1 MGGRGWS
8 SGPIIGIAILLGVG
22 SCLSRRGIATPS
34 GDGDGLASPLLL
46 PDTIAR
52 IAVPLLEGRGVVL
65 AGQRRTESG
74 GSDAWIA
81 AMDDDGR
88 PMWEARVGDGFAW
101 PEDVLVDPAGGVH
114 VFGRDLEGAWF
125 LSLDAEG
132 QRRGY
137 SPLPAGE
144 CLGFALVG
152 TQIQLFVAEAHEPY
166 EAELSVIWL
175 RTDWTRMPTEPEGA
189 RLELDLFVEPGQWP
203 DIEPLG
209 PLLLDI
215 DRDIHR
221 VAPLEHGEGFRSTEL
236 DAEDLD
242 DFVLAR
248 PSQPAALPTIFLE
261 PLELQTI
268 DLGRRELLLLQMPP
282 VAAAD
287 ASLLLQA
294 IEKPVAVEV
303 RAAFAAHAAVPAGA
317 AGSSGGKGEH
327 HWAWLWP
334 FVEHDVERYADD
346 ATLGAWLSAGTC
358 DPVKL
363 ITDCDRKVYAYQAPQ
378 YFAPADPCWRRAT
391 LDEYLGTFGRSAF
404 RANFDV
410 FVDATSSSYFHGPAR
425 GGFDQDYELE
435 DPLVDTLFEVTRE
448 HGMAEQL
455 IRAMFLDF
463 DDHRARLDALE
474 RLEWLPLARRQALT
488 RTLFSELRTERER
501 CDAVLELKNALGA
514 AGLETP
520 TWEADLDDECD
531 VLYVLCTGLQ
541 PNLEEQIVS
550 PRGIEYVATCGDD
563 RPTTEA
569 EAESSLLSICQ
580 PETWRSSTIDYEISP
595 EISASCGSNA
605 ALLDLRYS
613 CGVSDDFDRIDVE
626 LATDPDGNV
635 VIERIHILRTSVD

>member
-8 SGPIIGIAILLGVG
+8 SGPLIGIAILLGVG
-22 SCLSRRGIATPS
+22 SCLSRRGIVTPS
-34 GDGDGLASPLLL
+34 GDGGVSPLVL

-52 IAVPLLEGRGVVL
+52 VAVPLLEGRGVVL

-81 AMDDDGR
+81 AIDGDGR
-88 PMWEARVGDGFAW
+88 PMWEVRVGDGFAW
-101 PEDVLVDPAGGVH
+101 PEDVLVDSAGGVH

-125 LSLDAEG
+125 LSMDAEG
-132 QRRGY
+132 RRRGY

-152 TQIQLFVAEAHEPY
+152 TQIQLFIAEAHDPY
-166 EAELSVIWL
+166 EAELPVIWL
-175 RTDWTRMPTEPEGA
+175 RTDWTRTPTEPELA
-189 RLELDLFVEPGQWP
+189 RLELDLFVAPGWWP

-209 PLLLDI
+209 PALLDI

-221 VAPLEHGEGFRSTEL
+221 VAPLEHGEGFRSTAL

-242 DFVLAR
+242 ELVLAK
-248 PSQPAALPTIFLE
+248 PSQPTTIFLE

-268 DLGRRELLLLQMPP
+268 DIGQRELLLLQVPP
-282 VAAAD
+282 VATAD

-294 IEKPVAVEV
+294 VEKPVSIDV
-303 RAAFAAHAAVPAGA
+303 RAAFAAHAAVPGGA
-317 AGSSGGKGEH
+317 AGSSGEKGEH
-327 HWAWLWP
+327 HWEWLWP
-334 FVEHDVERYADD
+334 FVEHDVERYGDD
-346 ATLGAWLSAGTC
+346 ATLAAWLSAGTC

-363 ITDCDRKVYAYQAPQ
+363 ITDCDRKVYAYQAPR

-391 LDEYLGTFGRSAF
+391 LDDYLGTFGRSAF
-404 RANFDV
+404 RANFEA
-410 FVDATSSSYFHGPAR
+410 FVAAMNSSYFHGPGR

-435 DPLVDTLFEVTRE
+435 DSLVDTLFEVARE

-455 IRAMFLDF
+455 IREMFLDF

-474 RLEWLPLARRQALT
+474 QLEWLPLARRQALT
-488 RTLFSELRTERER
+488 RTLFSELRTQPER
-501 CDAVLELKNALGA
+501 CDAVVELTKALGA
-514 AGLETP
+514 AALETP

-541 PNLEEQIVS
+541 PNLDERVVG

-563 RPTTEA
+563 RPTNEA

-580 PETWRSSTIDYEISP
+580 PEIWRSATIDYEISP
-595 EISASCGSNA
+595 EIAASCGSNA

-626 LATDPDGNV
+626 FATGADGTV
-635 VIERIHILRTSVD
+635 VIERIRILRTSVD